1 MDGLVATNDGKDI
14 VVVVAVEGGAAP
26 GVTVPEVDGVGCLTE
41 ELGEDREINVLK
53 ETAKFVHGS

>member
-1 MDGLVATNDGKDI
+1 MATNDGKDI